1 MLFGAICFR
10 IQTEFNHTFATMKKE
25 KAKKTENGS
34 ELEQKIAELT
44 AGWQRTQA
52 DFDNFRRQSAEEKM
66 RIIKSANSNI
76 VSDLL
81 PVLDNF
87 QLAAKHVP
95 AELADNAWAQGIK
108 QIEKQLEDILA
119 SEGLEPV
126 GNIGE
131 EFDPSFHE
139 AVEHVASD
147 KPEDEIVEV
156 VLRGYKM
163 DGDLI
168 RPAKVKVSSGAK

>member
-1 MLFGAICFR
+1 
-10 IQTEFNHTFATMKKE
+10 MKKD
-25 KAKKTENGS
+25 KAKKQDGS

-52 DFDNFRRQSAEEKM
+52 DFDNFRKQSSEEKM

-87 QLAAKHVP
+87 QLAARHIP
-95 AELADNAWAQGIK
+95 TELAENAWAQGIK

-119 SEGLEPV
+119 SEGLESV
-126 GNIGE
+126 GNVGE
-131 EFDPSFHE
+131 EFDPAFHE
-139 AVEHVASD
+139 AVEHVVSD

-168 RPAKVKVSSGAK
+168 RPAKVKVSKGK